1 MGGDILDSM
10 LSRRVPAKKKGA
22 AKTVGKSAKKSVA
35 KRRKPAGKVTQKS
48 VVRGKSTQR
57 PVDRLREVCLSLPE
71 VVEVEA
77 WGEPTFRVRNKIFA
91 MHATAST
98 HHGNG
103 REAVWIAAHSTTQ
116 DLVLRAKPD
125 LYFSPPYVG
134 PSGWIGA
141 WLDRRPAWSEIV
153 DFLRDAYRMK
163 ATKKQIAVM
172 GDD

>member
-1 MGGDILDSM
+1 MAT
-10 LSRRVPAKKKGA
+10 RKPV
-22 AKTVGKSAKKSVA
+22 KSAKK
-35 KRRKPAGKVTQKS
+35 KRRKADQK
-48 VVRGKSTQR
+48 
-57 PVDRLREVCLSLPE
+57 PVDRVREICRSLPDAI
-71 VVEVEA
+71 EVEA

-116 DLVLRAKPD
+116 DLVLRAKPH

-141 WLDRRPAWSEIV
+141 WLDRRPAWSEII
-153 DFLRDAYRMK
+153 DFLRDAYRLK
-163 ATKKQIAVM
+163 ATKKQIAQM